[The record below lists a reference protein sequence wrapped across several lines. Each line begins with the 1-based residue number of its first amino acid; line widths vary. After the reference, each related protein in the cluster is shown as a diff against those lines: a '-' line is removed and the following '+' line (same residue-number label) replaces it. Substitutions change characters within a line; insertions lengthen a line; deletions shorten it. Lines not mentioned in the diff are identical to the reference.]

1 MRSPDKILN
10 LDQAATVRA
19 SRDSQ
24 RPSRRRVLQI
34 GVGAAAIA
42 AASRLTLAAVDDD
55 QLRLATFSA
64 DVTPPIGHPCMGGGI
79 APASRIDDRLGAHG
93 IVLLGSGEPIVLVA
107 VDWCEIRN
115 DAYDRWREALAEAAG
130 TTPVRVLVASVHQHD
145 APVADLAAERL
156 LEDAKLKG
164 RICDPAFHERAV
176 QSVARTLRTGLSNS
190 RPLTHLGLGEARV
203 EQVASNRRFVDAAGR
218 LRFDRTS
225 ASRDAE
231 AHRADE
237 GTIDPLL
244 KTLSFFDGDTPL
256 AALSAYA
263 THPMSY
269 YGQGGVSGDFVGL
282 AREARRAAE
291 PQVQQIYFSGASG
304 NVTAGKYNDGDPA
317 NRARLA
323 ERMTAAM
330 QAAWTNTKRQPIAAW
345 QFRSVPLE
353 LAPRT
358 AEGFSPDELAA
369 RLVPET
375 APFQQCLAAMG
386 ASWHARVARRQ
397 PIDLPVIDFGPAQVV
412 LLPGEAY
419 VEYQLLAQRLRP
431 DCFVFT
437 IGYGECA
444 TGYVPTERA
453 WQEHDTNLGDWCWV
467 APGAEAALTEALRK
481 VLEAR

>member
-1 MRSPDKILN
+1 MNEHSVVPF
-10 LDQAATVRA
+10 A
-19 SRDSQ
+19 
-24 RPSRRRVLQI
+24 RPTRRRVLEI
-34 GVGAAAIA
+34 GTGAAALLA
-42 AASRLTLAAVDDD
+42 TGRLTRAATPNDK
-55 QLRLATFSA
+55 LRLATFSA
-64 DVTPPIGHPCMGGGI
+64 DVTPPMGHPCMGGGI

-115 DAYDRWREALAEAAG
+115 DAYDRWRQALAVAAG

-145 APVADLAAERL
+145 TPVADLTAERL

-164 RICDPAFHERAV
+164 RICDTTFHERAV
-176 QSVARTLRTGLSNS
+176 QEVARALGAGLAGA
-190 RPLTHLGLGEARV
+190 RPITHLGMGEARV
-203 EQVASNRRFVDAAGR
+203 EQVASNRRFVDSAGR

-231 AHRADE
+231 AHRGDE

-269 YGQGGVSGDFVGL
+269 YGQGGVSCDFVGI
-282 AREARRAAE
+282 AREARRAAD
-291 PQVQQIYFSGASG
+291 PTVQQIYFSGASG
-304 NVTAGKYNDGDPA
+304 NVTAGKFNDGDPA

-323 ERMTAAM
+323 ERMAAAM
-330 QAAWTNTKRQPIAAW
+330 RAAWDSTTRQPIAPW
-345 QFRSVPLE
+345 KFRSLPLE
-353 LAPRT
+353 LKPRV

-369 RLVPET
+369 KLVPET

-386 ASWHARVARRQ
+386 ASWHARVARGQ
-397 PIDLPVIDFGPAQVV
+397 PIDLPVIDFGPALVV
-412 LLPGEAY
+412 LLPGESY
-419 VEYQLLAQRLRP
+419 VEYQLLAQQLRP
-431 DCFVFT
+431 DRFVFT

-453 WQEHDTNLGDWCWV
+453 WQEQDTNLRDWCWV
-467 APGAEAALTEALRK
+467 APGAEAVLTDALRK
-481 VLEAR
+481 VLEAK